1 MKIFKIAALSASLV
15 AAAAMAPVAHGQV
28 TTPRPRVA
36 PRALEMF
43 GARGVQIGVSIR
55 ELDDADLKG
64 AKAPSSGVFVED
76 VTADGPAA
84 AAGVKKGDVVMEFD
98 GERVRSVSQFT
109 RLVRETPAGRKV
121 AAALWRDG
129 QKISVTIQPRASDG
143 FRVFDNFDFMPVQPA
158 PLTPPAAPLP
168 PAPPALPAIPDF
180 EGFVW
185 RTGGTLGMT
194 VSDLSSQLAAYFGTR
209 DGVLVT
215 SVLDDSAAAKAGVKA
230 GDVIT
235 SIDGSPVG
243 SSSEL
248 RRRVQRLENGAE
260 FALEVVR
267 DKKTLTLKGKVE
279 EGRNRRTFR
288 SVL

>member
-1 MKIFKIAALSASLV
+1 MRIFKIAALSASLV
-15 AAAAMAPVAHGQV
+15 AAAAMAPVAHGQT

-36 PRALEMF
+36 PRALEIL

-64 AKAPSSGVFVED
+64 AKAPGSGVFVEE
-76 VTADGPAA
+76 VTTDGPAA

-98 GERVRSVSQFT
+98 GERVRSVPQFT

-143 FRVFDNFDFMPVQPA
+143 FRVFDNFDFMPVPPA
-158 PLTPPAAPLP
+158 PPAPPAAPLP
-168 PAPPALPAIPDF
+168 PAPPALPDF

-185 RTGGTLGMT
+185 RTGSTLGMT
-194 VSDLSSQLAAYFGTR
+194 VTDLSSQLADYFGTK

-215 SVLDDSAAAKAGVKA
+215 SVLEDSAASKAGVKA

-235 SIDGSPVG
+235 SIDDSAVG

-260 FALEVVR
+260 FTLGVVR
-267 DKKTLTLKGKVE
+267 DKKNLALKGKVE